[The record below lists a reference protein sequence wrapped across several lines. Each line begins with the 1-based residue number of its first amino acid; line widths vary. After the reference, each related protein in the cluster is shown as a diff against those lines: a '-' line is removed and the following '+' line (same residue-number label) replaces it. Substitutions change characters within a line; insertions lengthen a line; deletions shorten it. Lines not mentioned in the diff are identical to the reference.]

1 LPPPSPP
8 PRPASSIDSPPCRRH
23 RRRHRRAAAIAAA
36 LAAPPPSPPPSPRRR
51 HRRATAIAAV
61 IATAI
66 ATMGKALPH
75 SQLTGCIR
83 LTDYG
88 NAFPMVAM
96 AVAMTA
102 AMAVARRWRRAAFI
116 IIGDIKGVKYL
127 FCLQG
132 FKVLFQRRIY
142 STPTAR
148 KN

>member
-1 LPPPSPP
+1 
-8 PRPASSIDSPPCRRH
+8 
-23 RRRHRRAAAIAAA
+23 
-36 LAAPPPSPPPSPRRR
+36 
-51 HRRATAIAAV
+51 
-61 IATAI
+61 
-66 ATMGKALPH
+66 
-75 SQLTGCIR
+75 
-83 LTDYG
+83 
-88 NAFPMVAM
+88 MVAM

-102 AMAVARRWRRAAFI
+102 AMAVARRWRHAAFI